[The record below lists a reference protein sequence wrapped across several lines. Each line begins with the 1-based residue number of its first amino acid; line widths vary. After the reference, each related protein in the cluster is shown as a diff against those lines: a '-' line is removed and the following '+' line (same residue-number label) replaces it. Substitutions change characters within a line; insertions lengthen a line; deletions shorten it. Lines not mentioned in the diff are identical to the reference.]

1 MNYGVP
7 NKNYQPIIDPQQNK
21 KDLLAR
27 GLPLPARPAWLC
39 IDSPEHCRSGIS
51 EKEIPE
57 LSPEQ
62 VAEAEAEDLRR
73 QVAAQ
78 LRKDLERAKQLA
90 IMSERKK
97 AERKARDNLSK
108 LRQYERR
115 NNEARQRFAG
125 LIREIKKAHEWKCH
139 DVAKALGCS
148 LQSIVN
154 WETGRYS
161 PGKKAQAKILA
172 LKG

>member
-7 NKNYQPIIDPQQNK
+7 NDIPSPIIAPQDNK

-27 GLPLPARPAWLC
+27 GLPIPARPAWLC
-39 IDSPEHCRSGIS
+39 IDAPEHCRSGIS

-57 LSPEQ
+57 LSAEQ
-62 VAEAEAEDLRR
+62 IAEAEAEDLRR

-78 LRKDLERAKQLA
+78 LRKDIERAKQIAL
-90 IMSERKK
+90 M
-97 AERKARDNLSK
+97 AERKRAELKARDELSK

-115 NNEARQRFAG
+115 NNEARQRFSG
-125 LIREIKKAHEWKCH
+125 LIREIKKARGWKCK
-139 DVAKALGCS
+139 DIAKALGCS
-148 LQSIVN
+148 LQSIIN

-161 PGKKAQAKILA
+161 PGRKAQAKILA
-172 LKG
+172 LK